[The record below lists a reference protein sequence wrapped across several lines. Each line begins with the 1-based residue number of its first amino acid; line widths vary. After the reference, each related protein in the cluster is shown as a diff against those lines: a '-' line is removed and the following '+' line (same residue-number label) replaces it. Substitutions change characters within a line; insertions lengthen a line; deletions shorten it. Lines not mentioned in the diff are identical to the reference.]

1 MITRFTPLPRPAQ
14 LFIHSLFLSEVLFVR
29 VMSRA
34 RNYMFTINFGDAQ
47 VTELLPEEFPEWM
60 TFVVWQLEC
69 GEEGTMHYQGY
80 VECSGKRSFAAI
92 QSVPGFEGCHLEVR
106 RGTQGQ
112 AIAYCEKDDDTRVD
126 GPWRHGEPKQQVFFY
141 HAHVWNGFNWSR
153 DGFISVYDRDYFD
166 DVFWPNW

>member
-1 MITRFTPLPRPAQ
+1 M
-14 LFIHSLFLSEVLFVR
+14 HSLYLSEVLFVR

-112 AIAYCEKDDDTRVD
+112 AIAYCEKNDDTRVD

-141 HAHVWNGFNWSR
+141 VPCNAFFPLFAPFGTMM
-153 DGFISVYDRDYFD
+153 VYDIDYFD
-166 DVFWPNW
+166 ESFWANW